1 MWVFLLKTAGAFVAI
16 IAAVRIMGKRQV
28 GQLQVPEL
36 AITIIISQ
44 IATEP
49 LLDPEMPFFQAMAA
63 VGLLVLLE
71 LGMSALTLAS
81 PQINKFFHGSPS
93 FLMNMGKLNRA
104 EMRRQRITVED
115 ICEAMRQRG
124 CPNPEAL
131 SCIVL
136 ETNGRMS
143 VFFREERARAD
154 PCEDGI
160 PAVVIADGK
169 INPNGLK
176 FYGRDEGWLRDLL
189 NKRGL
194 AAEDVFLMTAD
205 AKDGVY
211 IVDNSNQMR

>member
-1 MWVFLLKTAGAFVAI
+1 MWIFLLKTAGAFAAI

-49 LLDPEMPFFQAMAA
+49 LINETISFFKAMAA

-71 LGMSALTLAS
+71 FGMSALTLAS
-81 PQINKFFHGSPS
+81 PQVNKFFYGSPS
-93 FLMNMGKLNRA
+93 FLMNMGKIDRT
-104 EMRRQRITVED
+104 EMRRQRLTVED

-124 CPNPEAL
+124 CPNPGEL

-143 VFFREERARAD
+143 VFLRKDR
-154 PCEDGI
+154 CEDGI

-176 FYGRDEGWLRDLL
+176 FYGRDEKWLRELL
-189 NKRGL
+189 QEKGL
-194 AAEDVFLMTAD
+194 APEDVFLMTAD
-205 AKDGVY
+205 GKNGIY
-211 IVDNSNQMR
+211 IIDNSDQIR

>member
-1 MWVFLLKTAGAFVAI
+1 MWIFLLKTAGAFVAI

-49 LLDPEMPFFQAMAA
+49 LINETMPFLKALAA
-63 VGLLVLLE
+63 VGLLVVLE

-81 PQINKFFHGSPS
+81 PRINKFFYGSPS
-93 FLMNMGKLNRA
+93 FLMNMGKIDHT
-104 EMRRQRITVED
+104 EMHRQRITVED
-115 ICEAMRQRG
+115 ICEGMRQTG
-124 CPNPEAL
+124 CPNPGEL

-136 ETNGRMS
+136 ETNGHMS
-143 VFFREERARAD
+143 IFLKKDR
-154 PCEDGI
+154 CEDGI

-176 FYGRDEGWLRDLL
+176 FYGRNEQWLRDLL
-189 NKRGL
+189 QSKGL
-194 AAEDVFLMTAD
+194 VPEDVFLMTAD

-211 IVDNSNQMR
+211 IVDNSDHMR

>member
-1 MWVFLLKTAGAFVAI
+1 MWIFLLKTAGIFVAI
-16 IAAVRIMGKRQV
+16 VAAVRIMGKRQV

-49 LLDPEMPFFQAMAA
+49 LIDPTMPFFKAMASVA
-63 VGLLVLLE
+63 LLVLLE
-71 LGMSALTLAS
+71 LGMSALTLTS
-81 PQINKFFHGSPS
+81 PQVNKFFYGSPS
-93 FLMNMGKLNRA
+93 FLMNMGKIDRT

-124 CPNPEAL
+124 CANPQNL

-143 VFFREERARAD
+143 VFFREDSRPKD
-154 PCEDGI
+154 PCENGI
-160 PAVVIADGK
+160 PAVVISDGK

-176 FYGRDEGWLRDLL
+176 FYGRDEVWLRNLL
-189 NKRGL
+189 KEKGL
-194 AAEDVFLMTAD
+194 LPEDVFLMTAD

>member
-1 MWVFLLKTAGAFVAI
+1 LWIFLLKTAGAFIAI

-44 IATEP
+44 IATQP
-49 LLDPEMPFFQAMAA
+49 LIDTEMPFFKAMAA
-63 VGLLVLLE
+63 IGLLVLLE

-81 PQINKFFHGSPS
+81 PQINKFFYGSPS
-93 FLMNMGKLNRA
+93 FLMNRGKIDRT
-104 EMRRQRITVED
+104 EMRRQRISVED

-124 CPNPEAL
+124 CPSPENL

-143 VFFREERARAD
+143 VFLREDR
-154 PCEDGI
+154 CGDGI
-160 PAVVIADGK
+160 PAVVVADGK

-176 FYGRDEGWLRDLL
+176 FYNHDEQWLRTLL
-189 NKRGL
+189 EEKGL
-194 AAEDVFLMTAD
+194 TPEDVFLMTAD
-205 AKDGVY
+205 GKDGVF
-211 IVDNSNQMR
+211 IVDNTGEMR

>member
-1 MWVFLLKTAGAFVAI
+1 MWIFLLKTAGTFAAI

-49 LLDPEMPFFQAMAA
+49 LLDPAMPFFQAMAA

-71 LGMSALTLAS
+71 LGMSALTLSS
-81 PQINKFFHGSPS
+81 PQVNKFFYGSPS
-93 FLMNMGKLNRA
+93 FLMNMGKIDRT
-104 EMRRQRITVED
+104 EMRRQRLTVED

-124 CPNPEAL
+124 CPNPEEL

-136 ETNGRMS
+136 KTNGRMS
-143 VFFREERARAD
+143 VFLRKDR
-154 PCEDGI
+154 CENGI

-169 INPNGLK
+169 INLNGLK
-176 FYGRDEGWLRDLL
+176 FYGHDENWLRELL
-189 NKRGL
+189 REKGL
-194 AAEDVFLMTAD
+194 APEDVFLMTAD
-205 AKDGVY
+205 AKDGIY
-211 IVDNSNQMR
+211 IVDNSDHMR

>member
-1 MWVFLLKTAGAFVAI
+1 LWIFLLKTAGAFVAI

-49 LLDPEMPFFQAMAA
+49 LINETMPFLKALAA
-63 VGLLVLLE
+63 VGLLVVLE

-81 PQINKFFHGSPS
+81 PRINKFFYGSPS
-93 FLMNMGKLNRA
+93 FLMNMGKIDHT
-104 EMRRQRITVED
+104 EMHRQRITVED
-115 ICEAMRQRG
+115 ICEGMRQTG
-124 CPNPEAL
+124 CPNPGEL

-136 ETNGRMS
+136 ETNGHMS
-143 VFFREERARAD
+143 IFLKKDR
-154 PCEDGI
+154 CEDGI

-176 FYGRDEGWLRDLL
+176 FYGRNEQWLRDLL
-189 NKRGL
+189 QSKGL
-194 AAEDVFLMTAD
+194 VPEDVFLMTAD

-211 IVDNSNQMR
+211 IVDNSDHMR

>member
-1 MWVFLLKTAGAFVAI
+1 LFLWIFLLKTAGAFIAI

-49 LLDPEMPFFQAMAA
+49 LIDPTMPFFKSMAA

-71 LGMSALTLAS
+71 LGMSALTLAN
-81 PQINKFFHGSPS
+81 PQVNKFFYGSPS
-93 FLMNMGKLNRA
+93 FLMNMGKIDRS

-124 CPNPEAL
+124 CPNPENL

-136 ETNGRMS
+136 ETNGHMS
-143 VFFREERARAD
+143 VFLREDR
-154 PCEDGI
+154 CENGI
-160 PAVVIADGK
+160 PAVVISDGK

-176 FYGRDEGWLRDLL
+176 FYGRDENWLRKLL
-189 NKRGL
+189 KEKGL
-194 AAEDVFLMTAD
+194 KPENIFLMTAD
-205 AKDGVY
+205 GKDGVY
-211 IVDNSNQMR
+211 IVDNSDQMR

>member
-1 MWVFLLKTAGAFVAI
+1 MFLLKTAGAFAAI

-49 LLDPEMPFFQAMAA
+49 LIDPKMPFFKAMAA

-81 PQINKFFHGSPS
+81 PQVNKFFYGSPS
-93 FLMNMGKLNRA
+93 FLMNRGKIDRT

-124 CPNPEAL
+124 CPNPEEL

-143 VFFREERARAD
+143 VFFRDDR
-154 PCEDGI
+154 CENGI

-176 FYGRDEGWLRDLL
+176 FYGRGEEWMRDLL
-189 NKRGL
+189 KERGL
-194 AAEDVFLMTAD
+194 VPGDVFLMTAD
-205 AKDGVY
+205 GKEGVF
-211 IVDNSNQMR
+211 ILDNFGHVR

>member
-1 MWVFLLKTAGAFVAI
+1 MWIFLLKTAGAFAAI

-49 LLDPEMPFFQAMAA
+49 LIDESMPFFKAIAA
-63 VGLLVLLE
+63 VALLVLLE
-71 LGMSALTLAS
+71 FGMSALTLAS
-81 PQINKFFHGSPS
+81 PQVNKFFYGSPS
-93 FLMNMGKLNRA
+93 FLMNMGKVDRS

-124 CPNPEAL
+124 CPNPESL

-143 VFFREERARAD
+143 IFRRED
-154 PCEDGI
+154 QCENGI

-176 FYGRDEGWLRDLL
+176 FYNRDEKWLKEQLE
-189 NKRGL
+189 KRGL
-194 AAEDVFLMTAD
+194 VPEDVFLMAAD
-205 AKDGVY
+205 GKDGVY
-211 IVDNSNQMR
+211 IVDNTDQMR